1 MAKEPAAKTSKQGVW
16 LSVWLDDETKK
27 KLRVR
32 AAVEETSMSKLAAD
46 LIRQTVNPSA
56 LPK

>member
-1 MAKEPAAKTSKQGVW
+1 MAKAKTKQSDGVW
-16 LSVWLDDETKK
+16 LSVWLDEDTKK

-46 LIRQTVNPSA
+46 LIRSTINPQA
-56 LPK
+56 LDG